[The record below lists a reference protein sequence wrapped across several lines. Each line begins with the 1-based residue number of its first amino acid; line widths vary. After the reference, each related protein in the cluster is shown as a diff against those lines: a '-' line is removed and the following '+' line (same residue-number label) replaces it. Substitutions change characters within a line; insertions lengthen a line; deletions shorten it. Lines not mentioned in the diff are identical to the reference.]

1 MVKIGEPSI
10 LTQIEMLLKFKI
22 KAMIGYKINISTSI
36 DVRFF
41 YDLQTCSYALPSS
54 IPKMLPVL

>member
-1 MVKIGEPSI
+1 